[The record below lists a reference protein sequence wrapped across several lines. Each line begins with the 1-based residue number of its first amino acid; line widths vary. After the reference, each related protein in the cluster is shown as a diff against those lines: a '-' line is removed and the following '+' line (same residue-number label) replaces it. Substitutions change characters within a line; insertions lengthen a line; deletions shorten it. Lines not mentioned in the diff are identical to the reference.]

1 LPTLSF
7 HELESEIR
15 GGRFQP
21 VYLFWGPEEY
31 LLRHA
36 LSLIKQKVPAPGT
49 ESFNCSEYTA
59 PDLDAAEIV
68 KSANTFPM
76 MSPRRLV
83 LVEDLDQLSPAGQD
97 GLVSYAESPQQ
108 KTVLVLNAGTI
119 DRLAGFSKRIAEHAW
134 VVQFGKL
141 KGAELERWA
150 LTYLSRRGFRIA
162 SQALARLNDLA
173 GSDLA
178 TLVGEIDKLCLYA
191 GEQKEISE
199 ADILTLVQASRQHGI
214 FELTT
219 AMGKR
224 DRKLAL
230 KLLGNLLESGESA
243 LYIVTMMARHFRQL
257 IIARELIAQGRS
269 QEEVSRALQMK
280 NDYFLPELM
289 RHAKTMDRETAR
301 TLYRHV
307 AHIDRRF
314 KSSSPDER
322 LLLEHLI
329 CSL

>member
-1 LPTLSF
+1 MQTLSF

-15 GGRFQP
+15 SGRFQP
-21 VYLFWGPEEY
+21 VYLFFGPEVY
-31 LLRHA
+31 LLRDA
-36 LSLIKQKVPAPGT
+36 LSLLKQKVPAPGT
-49 ESFNCSEYTA
+49 ESFNCSEYSA
-59 PDLDAAEIV
+59 PDLDVAEIV
-68 KSANTFPM
+68 ESANTFPM

-83 LVEDLDQLSPAGQD
+83 LVADLDQLSPAGQD
-97 GLVSYAESPQQ
+97 ALVSYAESPQQ
-108 KTVLVLNAGTI
+108 KTVLVLNAGSI
-119 DRLAGFSKRIAEHAW
+119 DKLAGFTKRMAEHAW
-134 VVQFGKL
+134 VVQFGKM
-141 KGAELERWA
+141 KDADLEQWA
-150 LTYLSRRGFRIA
+150 SSYLSRRGFRIA
-162 SQALARLNDLA
+162 SQSLARLVDLA

-178 TLVGEIDKLCLYA
+178 ALVGELEKLCLYA
-191 GEQKEISE
+191 GEQKEIKE

-230 KLLGNLLESGESA
+230 KLLGNLLEAGEPA
-243 LYIVTMMARHFRQL
+243 LYVVTMMARHFRHL
-257 IIARELIAQGRS
+257 IIAKELISQGRS
-269 QEEVSRALQMK
+269 QQDISTALQWK
-280 NDYFLPELM
+280 NTYFLPELM
-289 RHAKTMDRETAR
+289 RHAKAIDLETAR

-307 AHIDRRF
+307 ARVDRKF

>member
-1 LPTLSF
+1 MPTLSF
-7 HELESEIR
+7 NELESEIS

-21 VYLFWGPEEY
+21 VYLFFGPEEY

-36 LSLIKQKVPAPGT
+36 LSVMRKKVPAPGT
-49 ESFNCSEYTA
+49 ESFNCSEFSA
-59 PDLDAAEIV
+59 PELDAAEIIE
-68 KSANTFPM
+68 SANTFPM

-83 LVEDLDQLSPAGQD
+83 LVADLDQLSQSGQD
-97 GLVSYAESPQQ
+97 RLAAYVESPQQ
-108 KTVLVLNAGTI
+108 KTVLVLNAGPS
-119 DRLAGFSKRIAEHAW
+119 DHLAGFTKRVAEHAW
-134 VVQFGKL
+134 VVQFGKM

-150 LTYLSRRGFRIA
+150 SAYLSRRGFRIT
-162 SQALARLNDLA
+162 SQSLAQLVDLA

-178 TLVGEIDKLCLYA
+178 TLVGEIEKLCLYA
-191 GEQKEISE
+191 AQQKEIKES
-199 ADILTLVQASRQHGI
+199 DILALVQASRQYGI

-230 KLLGNLLESGESA
+230 KQLGNLLEAGEPA
-243 LYIVTMMARHFRQL
+243 LYILTMMARHFRQL
-257 IIARELIAQGRS
+257 IIAKELISQGRNQ
-269 QEEVSRALQMK
+269 QEVARALQMK
-280 NDYFLPELM
+280 STYFLPELM
-289 RHAKTMDRETAR
+289 RHAKAMDLETAR
-301 TLYRHV
+301 NLYRHV
-307 AHIDRRF
+307 ARIDRRF